1 MRRILVVG
9 ITGAG
14 KSTLARALGVR
25 LGVPWY
31 EMDALHFS
39 GPGWAVDEE
48 FGRKVAAIVEEDRWI
63 FDSYGY
69 PEVRDLLWE
78 RADTV
83 VWLDYPRR
91 VVMPRVLRRSLAR
104 TLTRRR
110 IFGGNRERAV
120 EWLSRD
126 HPVLSS
132 WSGHAGRRAEIGRR
146 AGAPREVP
154 LRVVRFD
161 SPRQARLWLRDT
173 GPRGTGNA
181 SGPADT
187 RS

>member
-14 KSTLARALGVR
+14 KSTLARALAAR
-25 LGVPWY
+25 LDVPWY

-39 GPGWAVDEE
+39 GPGWAVSAD
-48 FGRKVAAIVEEDRWI
+48 FGRAVAAIVEEERWI
-63 FDSYGY
+63 FDSYGS
-69 PEVRDLLWE
+69 PEVRDLVWE

-91 VVMPRVLRRSLAR
+91 VVMPRVLRRSLLR
-104 TLTRRR
+104 TVTRRR

-132 WSGHAGRRAEIGRR
+132 WYGHAARRTEIGRR
-146 AGAPREVP
+146 TGAPRDVP

-161 SPRQARLWLRDT
+161 SPRDARRWLRGLARKGAGSPSGVADDT
-173 GPRGTGNA
+173 A
-181 SGPADT
+181 
-187 RS
+187 